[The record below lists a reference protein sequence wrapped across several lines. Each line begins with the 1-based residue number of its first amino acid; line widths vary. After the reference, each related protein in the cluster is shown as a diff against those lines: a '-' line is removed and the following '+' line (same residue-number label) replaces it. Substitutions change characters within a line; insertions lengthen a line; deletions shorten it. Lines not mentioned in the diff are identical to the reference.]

1 MFASLKKESSCSE
14 LEPIPGVRLSKAL
27 QFVGSN
33 TLTTGDCN
41 EDALLVDKTTKEWRR
56 WVYYKSKK
64 KIPNL
69 STNVFGNK
77 LFIEKL
83 ERASIAVAEGHRN
96 LADEYFRLA
105 MDETTKQFINPRS
118 DSAEA
123 LDR

>member
-1 MFASLKKESSCSE
+1 MSAAGIQDPIGYE
-14 LEPIPGVRLSKAL
+14 LEPMPGVRLTKAL

-33 TLTTGDCN
+33 TLTPGGCN
-41 EDALLVDKTTKEWRR
+41 EDELLVDKTTREWRR

-69 STNVFGNK
+69 SANLFGNK
-77 LFIEKL
+77 LLIERL
-83 ERASIAVAEGHRN
+83 ERASIAMAEGHRN
-96 LADEYFRLA
+96 LADEYFRYA
-105 MDETTKQFINPRS
+105 MEETTKQFINPRS